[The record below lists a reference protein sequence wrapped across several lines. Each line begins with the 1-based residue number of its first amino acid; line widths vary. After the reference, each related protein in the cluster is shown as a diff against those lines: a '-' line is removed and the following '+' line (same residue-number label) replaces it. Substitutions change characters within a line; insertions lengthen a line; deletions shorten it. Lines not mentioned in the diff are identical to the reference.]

1 MKERALSFFC
11 LSFSLE
17 EKAAKR
23 SIMNCVEEKTTSSSF
38 LFVEFFQQFFVQM
51 PECKSNKKKRL
62 DLFLPPSN
70 TSSETT

>member
-23 SIMNCVEEKTTSSSF
+23 SPIMNCVEEKTTFLLFSSSSF
-38 LFVEFFQQFFVQM
+38 FSTIFCPDARMQEQ
-51 PECKSNKKKRL
+51 
-62 DLFLPPSN
+62 
-70 TSSETT
+70 

>member
-17 EKAAKR
+17 VKAAKR
-23 SIMNCVEEKTTSSSF
+23 SIMNCVEGKTSF

-62 DLFLPPSN
+62 DLFFPPSN

>member
-23 SIMNCVEEKTTSSSF
+23 SIMNCVEEKTSPSF

-62 DLFLPPSN
+62 DLFFPPSN